1 MPNTK
6 PVGVAFSDPELV
18 SGTTITGATIT
29 SPAVSGGTIA
39 GATLTTSIV
48 SGVITSTA
56 TTDAVIANATA
67 GLYFLT
73 SAITAN
79 STTTTAPKGSI
90 GTTTNATGA
99 GKLFVSDGSKW
110 QFAVVA

>member
-6 PVGVAFSDPELV
+6 ATGVAYSDPQFDSLTV
-18 SGTTITGATIT
+18 TGASTL
-29 SPAVSGGTIA
+29 
-39 GATLTTSIV
+39 GAT
-48 SGVITSTA
+48 TA
-56 TTDAVIANATA
+56 TSLTAAGDTAVQNAVA

-73 SAITAN
+73 TAITAN

-90 GTTTNATGA
+90 GTTSNATGA
-99 GKLFVSDGSKW
+99 GKLFVSDGTKW

>member
-6 PVGVAFSDPELV
+6 ATGVAYADPQFDSV
-18 SGTTITGATIT
+18 TVTGA
-29 SPAVSGGTIA
+29 SALAAVT
-39 GATLTTSIV
+39 ATTVTTS
-48 SGVITSTA
+48 GAITSTA
-56 TTDAVIANATA
+56 TNGAAVANGTA

-79 STTTTAPKGSI
+79 STTTNAPKGSI

>member
-6 PVGVAFSDPELV
+6 ATGVASADPQFDSV
-18 SGTTITGATIT
+18 TVTGA
-29 SPAVSGGTIA
+29 SALAAVT
-39 GATLTTSIV
+39 ATTVTTS
-48 SGVITSTA
+48 GAITSTA
-56 TTDAVIANATA
+56 TNGAAVANGTA